1 MLQSRSWIN
10 STTHIK
16 KQVII
21 KKEVSDYPQ
30 IYLVAS
36 YPAAYSSTVSEELVP
51 LSKQKTKDQ
60 NVGKKLEEVEME
72 IELILPLQMIDR
84 E

>member
-21 KKEVSDYPQ
+21 KEGSLWLSPD
-30 IYLVAS
+30 LVAS
-36 YPAAYSSTVSEELVP
+36 YQAGNSSTLSEELVP

-60 NVGKKLEEVEME
+60 NVGKKLEDVEME
-72 IELILPLQMIDR
+72 IELILPLQTIDL